1 MPSIEFRQTNFDM
14 VRQAHHKRASP
25 PINDIRFL
33 FPHSRQNCEDHTLDS
48 SELKTWLALSTVP
61 NVGVVRY
68 ISLVKHF
75 GSPDRVLSAS
85 EKELA
90 KLPDIGPITTSSIK
104 NQVFWDKVEKQLK
117 LMEKYQVEIVTF
129 KDENYPENLKSIYD
143 PPPFLFV
150 KGEIKKEDQNA
161 VAIVGC
167 RSASVYGKRITE
179 KISREL
185 AGNGITI
192 VSGMARG
199 IDSIAHLSALKENG
213 RTLAVFGSGLDI
225 IYPPENKKLAEKIT
239 SSGAIISEFFLGTPP
254 EAPNFPRRNRIISG
268 LSLGVVIV
276 EAGAKS
282 GALVTAGC
290 ALDQNREVFA
300 IPGNLGSKNSE
311 GTNALIKQGAKL
323 VTTVEDI
330 LDELKITTKG
340 KKLTSSVPIE
350 EDLSHLSEMER
361 NILKLISEEP
371 YHIDKI
377 ATQTSV
383 SVPQALSALL
393 SLELKGLV
401 KQLSGKM
408 FVRS

>member
-1 MPSIEFRQTNFDM
+1 LVKLRLGTPAKSTIKILRVSI
-14 VRQAHHKRASP
+14 
-25 PINDIRFL
+25 
-33 FPHSRQNCEDHTLDS
+33 LDS
-48 SELKTWLALSTVP
+48 SELKNWLALFTVP
-61 NVGVVRY
+61 NVGPVRY

-75 GSPDRVLSAS
+75 GSPEKVLSAS

-90 KLPDIGPITTSSIK
+90 ELPDIGPVTASSIR
-104 NQVFWDKVEKQLK
+104 NQVFWDKTEEQVKLLEKNQIK
-117 LMEKYQVEIVTF
+117 IVTF

-143 PPPFLFV
+143 PPPFLFL
-150 KGEIKKEDQNA
+150 KGEIRKEDQNA

-179 KISREL
+179 RIGREL
-185 AGNGITI
+185 AKNGITI
-192 VSGMARG
+192 VSGLARG

-213 RTLAVFGSGLDI
+213 RTLAVFGSGLDV
-225 IYPPENKKLAEKIT
+225 IYPPENKKLAEEIV
-239 SSGAIISEFFLGTPP
+239 SNGAIISEFFLGTKP

-276 EAGAKS
+276 EAGTKS
-282 GALVTAGC
+282 GALVTASC
-290 ALDQNREVFA
+290 ALEQNREVFA

-330 LDELKITTKG
+330 LEELKITTKG
-340 KKLTSSVPIE
+340 KRPDSSAQTEKDI
-350 EDLSHLSEMER
+350 SHLSEMER
-361 NILKLISEEP
+361 NIFKLISDEP

-377 ATQTSV
+377 ATQASV
-383 SVPQALSALL
+383 SLPQALSALL